1 MTGPHTY
8 SNEDSEKFFEALANC
23 QDMTIFNEVAIRK
36 IIDFKWVLAKKY
48 TIRKL
53 LLPYLSFMFV
63 YLCYMNYFYLIR
75 FNEGWYQYIDKLFI
89 IILGLF
95 SAYFVTMELQQLKN
109 EGLNYLSSIW
119 NYLDL
124 IPPFALA
131 LFLPMEIMGF
141 FDYQEKMNDYIARQR
156 LANFLGQTLEDSTV
170 TIRTIEGIL

>member
-1 MTGPHTY
+1 
-8 SNEDSEKFFEALANC
+8 
-23 QDMTIFNEVAIRK
+23 MTIFNEVAIRK

-95 SAYFVTMELQQLKN
+95 SAYFVTMELQ
-109 EGLNYLSSIW
+109 
-119 NYLDL
+119 
-124 IPPFALA
+124 
-131 LFLPMEIMGF
+131 
-141 FDYQEKMNDYIARQR
+141 
-156 LANFLGQTLEDSTV
+156 
-170 TIRTIEGIL
+170 